1 MVIHRCYWERIFFLS
16 FHQIIMSKKSRTQ
29 KLFQIV
35 SFIFQLVVKR
45 MQKIVLESIPEGNI
59 VDIGGGGEG
68 IIVQIGGERVT
79 SIDKRQSEIDEAKH
93 KAPEATWVLA
103 DAKDLDYSNDHFDNA
118 TSFFSIMY
126 MSNEEK
132 IEVFKEVYRV
142 LKPHGEFWV
151 WDASISKE
159 KGVFFIK
166 IKAVIPDKKVVRTGY
181 GVSSK
186 KQTINVVT
194 KLLVEEGFKVEIIE
208 NKKNWYFLKAKK

>member
-1 MVIHRCYWERIFFLS
+1 
-16 FHQIIMSKKSRTQ
+16 MSKKSRTQ

-68 IIVQIGGERVT
+68 IIAQIGGERVT